1 MRICNFAAKSQRFT
15 TVRIA
20 FPGFSYLCNRP
31 QRIGNS
37 RRLGTH
43 PIALQ
48 SGHDPDKMKPDRL
61 FTIFFSPTGT
71 SRILAE
77 SVARGLADGA
87 HRTIDLTREATSQQ
101 TLPAEAVAVVAVP
114 VYGGR
119 VAPLARERLKS
130 LRGEGTP
137 TVLLTVYGNRDIGGA
152 LAELSAALRE
162 QGFIPVAGGAF
173 VGEHAYS
180 TAAHPIAAGRPDADD
195 AACAEAFGRAV
206 RRKLAAGRVA
216 PVALER
222 LRTPRT
228 PLLSMLRFVRFVL
241 KYRRSQRRSPV
252 PLLPVTDP
260 ARCIRCG
267 RCVRLCPN
275 GAIAKSDELHTDPA
289 RCIRCCACV
298 KGCPEQARSFF
309 TPFSEALAR
318 NFARRKQPV
327 TML

>member
-1 MRICNFAAKSQRFT
+1 
-15 TVRIA
+15 
-20 FPGFSYLCNRP
+20 
-31 QRIGNS
+31 
-37 RRLGTH
+37 
-43 PIALQ
+43 
-48 SGHDPDKMKPDRL
+48 MKPDQL

-87 HRTIDLTREATSQQ
+87 HRTIDLTREAASPQ
-101 TLPAEAVAVVAVP
+101 TLPTEAVAVVAMP

-130 LRGEGTP
+130 LRGVGTP
-137 TVLLTVYGNRDIGGA
+137 AVLLAVYGNRDIGGA
-152 LAELSAALRE
+152 LDELSAALRE
-162 QGFIPVAGGAF
+162 QGFVPVAGGAF
-173 VGEHAYS
+173 VGEHSYS

-241 KYRRSQRRSPV
+241 KYRRSQRRNPF

-260 ARCIRCG
+260 ARCTRCG

-275 GAIAKSDELHTDPA
+275 GAIAKGDELHTDPA

-298 KGCPEQARSFF
+298 KGCPEQARSFS

-318 NFARRKQPV
+318 NFAQRKQPV